1 MPKFVLLCIST
12 LLVALLSL
20 PFLSSD
26 LGFLHS
32 LLRSRSLVEQRS
44 GTPAN
49 APDIPAIPDAPDAPA
64 ETPPEAVPPK
74 LDPSCEISSRSL
86 DWGWEEVCHLTHSGD
101 EACEMFLASKLY
113 QDERIF
119 VETARR
125 SNDRSYHPNLARLKA
140 RVVQAVSEG
149 RPVKI
154 VADLGF
160 SKCCLGFGDV
170 SDCFGIQHG
179 LGSLHQERCW

>member
-1 MPKFVLLCIST
+1 MPKFVLCFST
-12 LLVALLSL
+12 FLVGFLPL
-20 PFLSSD
+20 PFLSSE
-26 LGFLHS
+26 LGLLQS
-32 LLRSRSLVEQRS
+32 LLKSHSLVEQRS
-44 GTPAN
+44 ATEAD
-49 APDIPAIPDAPDAPA
+49 APDIPAVPDAP
-64 ETPPEAVPPK
+64 ETWPEALPPAPPAPPP
-74 LDPSCEISSRSL
+74 LDPRCEISSSSL
-86 DWGWEEVCHLTHSGD
+86 DWGWEEVCLLTHGGD
-101 EACEMFLASKLY
+101 EACEMFLASKMY

-125 SNDRSYHPNLARLKA
+125 STVSTYHPNLARLKA

-160 SKCCLGFGDV
+160 SKCWVGFGYV

-179 LGSLHQERCW
+179 LGSLN